1 MDSVSGDTLSD
12 IIRTVSVSDG
22 FFKHQQKD
30 DPDLTVEEKSK
41 IASDLI
47 SRKPDVF
54 VSRYGKYLSED
65 QLKYFEHLPSSST
78 YELEFYLRE
87 ARQSQCKIMTKK
99 KIRNR
104 RYEAL
109 KRMIEKNDD
118 YFSETAMKARNPL
131 LHEQLIGRFM
141 TEKEKEEESRPDM
154 TNCSL
159 TQIILNHMDINKER
173 DDKKRMKD
181 EEDEEEFDTDDEEE
195 AGDDNEEEGLGH
207 VDGGRDFLR
216 NQFVKSVYQ
225 SFLDGKD
232 EAFDYSKI
240 DHDNSLDDL
249 DVEGRDAEERYFDDS
264 DVDE

>member
-1 MDSVSGDTLSD
+1 
-12 IIRTVSVSDG
+12 
-22 FFKHQQKD
+22 
-30 DPDLTVEEKSK
+30 
-41 IASDLI
+41 
-47 SRKPDVF
+47 
-54 VSRYGKYLSED
+54 
-65 QLKYFEHLPSSST
+65 
-78 YELEFYLRE
+78 
-87 ARQSQCKIMTKK
+87 
-99 KIRNR
+99 
-104 RYEAL
+104 
-109 KRMIEKNDD
+109 
-118 YFSETAMKARNPL
+118 
-131 LHEQLIGRFM
+131 
-141 TEKEKEEESRPDM
+141 M

-181 EEDEEEFDTDDEEE
+181 
-195 AGDDNEEEGLGH
+195 DDNEEEGLGH